1 MRIGVIGLSF
11 ALRAGQEP
19 NPCNVKLAWETE
31 RVVALLRAEGHEV
44 MTSSQWEIALRLDA
58 ELVNLICVVKK
69 HQDGVSYLD
78 SDEVILQS
86 NEVFEAKGG
95 VDEVVIVA
103 NPFIHLQG
111 ARSKAKGF
119 GLKVRKVPIRWIGF
133 DKKSD
138 QWQTR
143 GPVRAFV
150 YTVGRVLFGRFGQK
164 KYQK

>member
-1 MRIGVIGLSF
+1 MRIGVICLSF
-11 ALRAGQEP
+11 ALRKGQEP
-19 NPCNVKLAWETE
+19 NPCNMKLARETE
-31 RVVALLRAEGHEV
+31 RVVALLRAEGHDV
-44 MTSSQWEIALRLDA
+44 MTVSQWEID
-58 ELVNLICVVKK
+58 LVLGHPVDKLHIVRNHRVR
-69 HQDGVSYLD
+69 GSYLD

-86 NEVFEAKGG
+86 MEAFDLAGG
-95 VDEVVIVA
+95 IDEVVIVA

-111 ARSKAKGF
+111 ARSKAKRF
-119 GLKVRKVPIRWIGF
+119 GLKVRKVFIRWIGF

-164 KYQK
+164 

>member
-1 MRIGVIGLSF
+1 V
-11 ALRAGQEP
+11 
-19 NPCNVKLAWETE
+19 T
-31 RVVALLRAEGHEV
+31 
-44 MTSSQWEIALRLDA
+44 
-58 ELVNLICVVKK
+58 K
-69 HQDGVSYLD
+69 HRDGVSYLD

-86 NEVFEAKGG
+86 VDAFKAQGG

-103 NPFIHLQG
+103 NQFIHLQG

-119 GLKVRKVPIRWIGF
+119 GLKVRKLPIHWIGF

-150 YTVGRVLFGRFGQK
+150 YTVGRVFFGRFGQK
-164 KYQK
+164 